1 MDFKL
6 FTESLQRDLKEI
18 HLNNSNKI
26 KRANRAIRLCHTLLT
41 LYKKK
46 ISVDGFESVENEIDF
61 FKNVKTIPS
70 SQLIYYNHIR
80 SFELQFPKGN
90 VEAQRKFIKK
100 RLNRIN
106 GFYIQH
112 IDFGEYIELGHT
124 HFDEQYFTRKYL
136 ESLPIVSASI
146 YFHDPEFSTPKDL
159 LLAEFKGFNL
169 FVNYLQ
175 NRLIDKSKSFDENQ
189 SDSSNH
195 IKLQWSSTKVALTE
209 LIYALHYN
217 KVLNNGNADIK
228 EIAMAMQQIFHF
240 DLGDFYKIFFEI
252 KSRKISRTK
261 FLDDL
266 ASGLQSHMDSTEE

>member
-1 MDFKL
+1 MDFKP
-6 FTESLQRDLKEI
+6 FTESLQRDLKETHI
-18 HLNNSNKI
+18 NTSNKI
-26 KRANRAIRLCHTLLT
+26 KRANRAIRLCHALLT
-41 LYKKK
+41 VFKKK
-46 ISVDGFESVENEIDF
+46 ISNGGFASVEKEIDF

-80 SFELQFPKGN
+80 LFELQFPKGN
-90 VEAQRKFIKK
+90 IDVQRKFIKK

-106 GFYIQH
+106 DFYLQH
-112 IDFGEYIELGHT
+112 IDFGEYVELGHT

-136 ESLPIVSASI
+136 DSLPLVSTSI
-146 YFHDPEFSTPKDL
+146 YFHDPEFNTPKDL
-159 LLAEFKGFNL
+159 LLAEFRAFNL
-169 FVNYLQ
+169 FVSFLK
-175 NRLIDKSKSFDENQ
+175 NRLIDKSKSFQENQ
-189 SDSSNH
+189 MEFNNH
-195 IKLQWSSTKVALTE
+195 IKLQWTSTKVALTE

-217 KVLNNGNADIK
+217 KILNNGNADIK
-228 EIAMAMQQIFHF
+228 EIAMAMQKIFHF